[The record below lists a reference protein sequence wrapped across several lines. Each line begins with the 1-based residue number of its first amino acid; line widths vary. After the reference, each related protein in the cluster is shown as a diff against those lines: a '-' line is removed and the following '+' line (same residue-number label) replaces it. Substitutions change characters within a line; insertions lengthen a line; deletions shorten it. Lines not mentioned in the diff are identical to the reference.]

1 MLNKFLVMFFAA
13 LLMVAGAPSMMA
25 SPGGGGHGNNGGGGH
40 GNNGGGGDHNLVPLS
55 QDEIDGLLFM
65 REEEKVA
72 RDSYITL
79 GGEWGL
85 VVFDNIA
92 SSEQSHMD
100 AMKKLI
106 DKYGLPDPVIPGIGK
121 FTNEELQHLYDYL
134 MLWGKES
141 LMDSLNVGALIE
153 ETDMID
159 IQYAIDQTNH
169 DDIIS
174 TYESLMCGSRN
185 HLRAFVRQIE
195 ANGGVY
201 DPSDD
206 YFENSS
212 KYFTEIAYSPM
223 ERDCGSKD

>member
-1 MLNKFLVMFFAA
+1 MVFTVS
-13 LLMVAGAPSMMA
+13 LLTFVTATTTMAG
-25 SPGGGGHGNNGGGGH
+25 PGGGGHGHGPGGAGD
-40 GNNGGGGDHNLVPLS
+40 DHNSELVPLS
-55 QDEIDGLLFM
+55 DDEVDGLLFM

-79 GGEWGL
+79 GDEWGL
-85 VVFDNIA
+85 VIFDNIA

-100 AMKKLI
+100 ALLKLI
-106 DKYGLPDPVIPGIGK
+106 DKYDLDDPVIPGVGE
-121 FTNEELQHLYDYL
+121 FTDKELQHLFDYL

-141 LMDSLNVGALIE
+141 LMDSLYVGAAIE
-153 ETDMID
+153 ETDIID
-159 IQYAIDQTNH
+159 IQHEIELTQH
-169 DDIIS
+169 EEIIS

-185 HLRAFVRQIE
+185 HLRAYVRQIE

-206 YFENSS
+206 YFENSNE
-212 KYFTEIAYSPM
+212 YFTEIAYSPM

>member
-1 MLNKFLVMFFAA
+1 MLNKFLIMLFVS
-13 LLMVAGAPSMMA
+13 LLMITGAPATMA
-25 SPGGGGHGNNGGGGH
+25 SPGGGGHGNNNGGGH
-40 GNNGGGGDHNLVPLS
+40 GNNGGGGDNSLLPLS
-55 QDEIDGLLFM
+55 QEEIDGLLFM

-79 GGEWGL
+79 GGFWGL
-85 VVFDNIA
+85 VIFDNIA

-100 AMKKLI
+100 AMKKLL
-106 DKYGLPDPVIPGIGK
+106 DKYGLPDPVIPGVGE
-121 FTNEELQHLYDYL
+121 FTNGELQHLYNYL
-134 MLWGKES
+134 VLWGAESSMES
-141 LMDSLNVGALIE
+141 LYVGALIE
-153 ETDMID
+153 ETDIID
-159 IQYAIDQTNH
+159 IQHAIDDAKH

-174 TYESLMCGSRN
+174 TYGSLMCGSRN

-212 KYFTEIAYSPM
+212 EYFSEIAYSPM
-223 ERDCGSKD
+223 ERDCGS

>member
-1 MLNKFLVMFFAA
+1 MLNKFLVMFVVSI
-13 LLMVAGAPSMMA
+13 LTVAGAPTTMA
-25 SPGGGGHGNNGGGGH
+25 GPGGGGGQGHGNNGEGCD
-40 GNNGGGGDHNLVPLS
+40 NSLLPLS

-85 VVFDNIA
+85 VIFENIA

-100 AMKKLI
+100 AMKKLL
-106 DKYGLPDPVIPGIGK
+106 DRYGLPDPVIPGVGD

-153 ETDMID
+153 ETDIID
-159 IQYAIDQTNH
+159 IQHAIDHTNH

-212 KYFTEIAYSPM
+212 EYFTKIAYSPM